1 MHAGVSNNSIKSMRI
16 PPLIGNV
23 AELEA
28 AVADPLK
35 ALLEVE
41 VPDLDA
47 LTQEIDDA
55 SVPVLAPDE
64 ATESPSEES
73 SD

>member
-1 MHAGVSNNSIKSMRI
+1 VAG
-16 PPLIGNV
+16 PLQ
-23 AELEA
+23 EM
-28 AVADPLK
+28 
-35 ALLEVE
+35 LEVE

-64 ATESPSEES
+64 ASESPSEES
-73 SD
+73 SG

>member
-1 MHAGVSNNSIKSMRI
+1 MYNNSIKNMRI
-16 PPLIGNV
+16 PPLIGNSPS
-23 AELEA
+23 LEA
-28 AVADPLK
+28 AVGGPLRQ
-35 ALLEVE
+35 LLEVE

-55 SVPVLAPDE
+55 SQTVLAPEE
-64 ATESPSEES
+64 ADSESPSEDG